1 MSKNTEKITPIVSR
15 ADNQSGKK
23 IVKSNTADEGRQSIA
38 GAMILQMIRMAEE
51 AQASNHQE

>member
-1 MSKNTEKITPIVSR
+1 MSKNTEKVIPAVSR

-23 IVKSNTADEGRQSIA
+23 NVKGNTTDEGRQSIS

>member
-23 IVKSNTADEGRQSIA
+23 TVKGNTADEGRQSIA

-51 AQASNHQE
+51 AQASNH